1 MFFPLRIC
9 ILVTDCYALTML
21 LSSHFLAYVTRSSLE
36 LMELCEAMGGKE
48 ATISGLSGIGDL
60 MLTCFGELSRNRTMG
75 KKLTQGFAREELC
88 KESTVEG
95 VPTAEV
101 AIHFADLCGLDLP
114 IFRTVAALLNGD
126 MAMSEAGTYIM
137 GRPLS
142 KEQVDMDVKS
152 RVLSY

>member
-1 MFFPLRIC
+1 MFFHLRSC

-21 LSSHFLAYVTRSSLE
+21 LSSYFLAYVTRSSLE

-75 KKLTQGFAREELC
+75 KKLTQGFTREELC

-126 MAMSEAGTYIM
+126 MAISEAGTYIM